1 MRTVI
6 GIDVGGSTTKI
17 VGFRDQVMM
26 QPIHVKAT
34 DPITSLF
41 GGFGRYISEN
51 SLQLSDIT
59 KIVVTGVGASF
70 VKDNIYGIPTEKVD
84 EFNLGMLIALYER
97 AVAAYAELIHIN
109 AFHQPGVQAY
119 KLASKDV
126 IKLLTTLEDKL
137 AKLGEFSGTVA
148 DFAAKLDLVE
158 NEFELDGILAKLAKN
173 AERRDLS
180 FGISRAW
187 NKDRGWVYTVK

>member
-1 MRTVI
+1 MR
-6 GIDVGGSTTKI
+6 
-17 VGFRDQVMM
+17 
-26 QPIHVKAT
+26 
-34 DPITSLF
+34 L
-41 GGFGRYISEN
+41 
-51 SLQLSDIT
+51 
-59 KIVVTGVGASF
+59 
-70 VKDNIYGIPTEKVD
+70 EKVD

-148 DFAAKLDLVE
+148 DFAEKLDLVE